1 MKRLCNDEIFYE
13 VGHLFPIWVC
23 KWPKYENG
31 QTGTNKVPF
40 ALQILNDILQNLCSM
55 LGHKANLTRCFSRP

>member
-13 VGHLFPIWVC
+13 VSHLFPIWVC

-31 QTGTNKVPF
+31 RTGTNKVPF
-40 ALQILNDILQNLCSM
+40 ALQILNDILQNLSSM
-55 LGHKANLTRCFSRP
+55 LGHKANLNRCFSRP